1 MAYAF
6 EKIMNQMDQGKIN
19 VFGQQQG
26 DSAAQA
32 NQGPSG
38 GETTKTE
45 AVGDAS
51 GGGGAS
57 APRSNFAPD
66 AAASRTVG
74 AQRAFEASKTKAPVS
89 LKTPMSQVSQQISDA
104 SQALQDEAN
113 KYVTSQTAKQSYGI
127 PKEDLDKAIAGD
139 KDVGAR
145 VSSTLSKTQVDP
157 VERFAPKTD
166 YNIEDIEKFQSSPGI
181 ASYLRSQFGPSYTAG
196 GAALD
201 VGRLRAAPDFRE
213 GVQAMQAQQRA
224 LANRASELTGEKG
237 VESQVRETGQKA
249 LGGAQKDIREYLG
262 KAQTDLDAANDLE
275 LQSWLKDVG
284 ALADPN
290 SAQAQGLLAGAQ
302 PNIQKRLDEVL
313 AMRPE
318 LQKYMTPEAMAA
330 FGFSPK
336 DFIKGAQTGGI
347 TAANFYDAGEADRFN
362 RIMGF
367 LGTGGTAKTA
377 GMRPQGLG
385 DVDVEGYVNRAVGA
399 ASKRNEDADIAA
411 QDAIKRIMGST
422 VGRRDTAIANPGI
435 KELAARARVG
445 LQRPEWIPEDIVDP
459 TKFYS
464 QNQVSGNEFDYLSPE
479 DAVALNQAYE
489 ELMDPRR
496 VQGGRLY
503 NTPAYTWDEG
513 GYQQAVRDALARMAG
528 VPASPVQ
535 YQSPEGAGPNWI
547 LDKQASVL
555 NKAGA
560 VGGDI
565 SDAGKQIISAPG
577 DLYNKVVDTFV
588 PQPIQN
594 KANATI
600 KNVKKGKVK
609 I

>member
-367 LGTGGTAKTA
+367 QGTGGTAKTA

-479 DAVALNQAYE
+479 DAAVLNQSYE

-503 NTPAYTWDEG
+503 NTPAYNWDES
-513 GYQQAVRDALARMAG
+513 GYQQAVRDALASMAG
-528 VPASPVQ
+528 FPAPGRPASGPTAFPNQQPGEIIYKPGQIAIDPNPTPVNMPRNYEPIPFYPQ
-535 YQSPEGAGPNWI
+535 EPEPFDDPLAGLFN
-547 LDKQASVL
+547 
-555 NKAGA
+555 
-560 VGGDI
+560 
-565 SDAGKQIISAPG
+565 
-577 DLYNKVVDTFV
+577 
-588 PQPIQN
+588 PQN
-594 KANATI
+594 SNRR
-600 KNVKKGKVK
+600 
-609 I
+609 